1 MKKSNVAFLGLFTAF
16 AMILS
21 FVESQIPTFV
31 AIPGIKLGLPNI
43 AIIIILYKF
52 GYKEAITVSLLRVLL
67 TSLLFGT
74 VLSMLYSIAGA
85 VLSFVVMILLKN
97 VLSIVTVSVI
107 GGVCHN
113 IGQIVVACLVTAT
126 KQLLYYLPVLII
138 SGVIA
143 GIVIGMVAALS
154 YKKIEAIDLM

>member
-1 MKKSNVAFLGLFTAF
+1 MNRSRVAFLGLFTAF

-67 TSLLFGT
+67 TSLLFT
-74 VLSMLYSIAGA
+74 SALSMLYSIAGA
-85 VLSFVVMILLKN
+85 ILSFAAMLLLKKFFN
-97 VLSIVTVSVI
+97 IVTVSIV
-107 GGVCHN
+107 GGVSHN
-113 IGQIVVACLVTAT
+113 IGQIFVAYLVTDTA
-126 KQLLYYLPVLII
+126 QLLYYLPVLIVT
-138 SGVIA
+138 GVIA
-143 GIVIGMVAALS
+143 GVVIGLVAALT
-154 YKKIEAIDLM
+154 YKKISALEF